1 MDTKIELT
9 AEEIQSGDMQFL
21 LNYYLQLGQELEELQ
36 ASISVIKDEM
46 IVRLDAEGTKGKVVG
61 EYAVTKVT
69 RVNFRPTLE
78 QARELAATKT
88 VESVDTQALK
98 RLHDQ
103 GVEIPNTT
111 TTSFVMVKP
120 LEKKAE

>member
-1 MDTKIELT
+1 MEELT
-9 AEEIQSGDMQFL
+9 AEQLQQADIANL
-21 LNYYLQLGQELEELQ
+21 LNNYLQIGQQIEDLT
-36 ASISVIKDEM
+36 ASLSVIKDEM
-46 IVRLDAEGTKGKVVG
+46 IARLDAESVKGKIVG
-61 EYAVTKVT
+61 DYSVTKVT
-69 RVNFRPTLE
+69 RFNFRPTIE

-88 VESVDTQALK
+88 VEQIDSQALK

-120 LEKKAE
+120 VEKPGE